1 MTDKLGKFVVV
12 KAEFWHLDF
21 NDEVE
26 AVAAAFEHMS
36 HSRNVRLLHVVQEI
50 DLDKWTTCSY
60 CGGVAEKGIGCWRT
74 TPCIEA
80 QCAAGVET

>member
-1 MTDKLGKFVVV
+1 MGEAAVADKLGKFVVV

-36 HSRNVRLLHVVQEI
+36 HSGNVRLLHVVQEI
-50 DLDKWTTCSY
+50 DMSEWDCCPN
-60 CGGVAEKGIGCWRT
+60 CGKVVETAIGCWRT
-74 TPCIEA
+74 PCLEA
-80 QCAAGVET
+80 RQ